1 MDGITLSAEQI
12 GAWQREIASARI
24 LPFSASGPVSPAP
37 VYAEGSFLTPAEPDG
52 SRNAGGRL

>member
-12 GAWQREIASARI
+12 GAWRREIASARF
-24 LPFSASGPVSPAP
+24 LPFSASGPLSPAS
-37 VYAEGSFLTPAEPDG
+37 VYAEGSSVTPVEPDG